1 MGDSA
6 VAQRLMTRR
15 AQPASQIASDIVMSY
30 QNVHTCLIRLRTSRI
45 LKTEHIVCST
55 VKNLALRHPISLR
68 VSGLLPRSVPGNRSF
83 PKQALALH
91 VVMSR
96 VMEILTKRPP
106 TWNERIQSRCVST
119 QGPTCNAIK
128 RGANRGPRTAS
139 HRMSFSFKS
148 HGRQCLVTPKAYTH
162 ADTRQKP
169 YGLNSVEPYGLNSVI
184 MLFTYTT
191 CSSATC
197 TNFVCL

>member
-1 MGDSA
+1 
-6 VAQRLMTRR
+6 
-15 AQPASQIASDIVMSY
+15 MSN

-55 VKNLALRHPISLR
+55 VKNLALPHPISLR

-106 TWNERIQSRCVST
+106 TWNKRIQSRCVLT

-128 RGANRGPRTAS
+128 RGANCGPRTAS
-139 HRMSFSFKS
+139 HRMSFSFKSTLYVGSFLS

-169 YGLNSVEPYGLNSVI
+169 YGLNSVEPYGLNSVYVYI
-184 MLFTYTT
+184 NMYY
-191 CSSATC
+191 AIY
-197 TNFVCL
+197 